1 MTGRVVGALAAAVI
15 LALAVVVVARWE
27 GDRHA
32 EQEND
37 GIERVYEAVGR
48 LDASSLQGFRFLDD
62 FQCLIYRAGGRKF
75 GLELCVDWDGRVIE
89 AIDRRGGDV
98 RISSLREDPSRA
110 SVTVDRRRFE
120 EVVESMCEDCR
131 AIFERARTP
140 LGQARR

>member
-1 MTGRVVGALAAAVI
+1 MTGRVVGALVAAVI
-15 LALAVVVVARWE
+15 LALAVVGVARWE

-98 RISSLREDPSRA
+98 HISSLREDPQRA
-110 SVTVDRRRFE
+110 RVLVDRHRFE
-120 EVVESMCEDCR
+120 RVIESICDDCR
-131 AIFERARTP
+131 AIFERARMP
-140 LGQARR
+140 LGRAP